1 MDGLLNYSM
10 AFVLVTLA
18 VLVLMGKAD
27 GVMAKYKLASREG
40 KLKFV
45 KYREYDTGRTRPL
58 FALILFL
65 LAVFMVL
72 EYIFRPLPLWCSLIV
87 LAVIVPIALYMEI
100 RCRKKQ

>member
-1 MDGLLNYSM
+1 MLV
-10 AFVLVTLA
+10 AFA
-18 VLVLMGKAD
+18 VVVLMGKAD
-27 GVMAKYKLASREG
+27 GMMAKYKLAFKEG
-40 KLKFV
+40 KPRFV
-45 KYREYDTGRTRPL
+45 KYREYDTERTRPL

-72 EYIFRPLPLWCSLIV
+72 EYVFHPLPLWCSLIL